1 MIVSYNWLK
10 TLVKLDGISVEDLV
24 RDISLYSVE
33 VEGTHTL
40 ASAEKL
46 VIGHVLE
53 KTAHPSSDH
62 LSVCKV
68 DVGDKVLQIVCGAP
82 NVAQNQKVMVVLPG
96 GNVNGNPI
104 KETKIRGVE
113 SFGMICSLQEIG
125 LEAKYIPSEFAN
137 GIYVLPENAPVGEDA
152 LKYLGLDDVC
162 IELGLT
168 PNRMDL
174 LSMWGVARD
183 INALYQKGLI
193 PFLAKPK
200 ESSEKASNYVD
211 VTIITKGCYTYY
223 AKVIKNVEIKES
235 PMFIKQRLIASGIRP
250 INNVV
255 DITNYILM
263 LFGQPLHAFD
273 QVKLGSNIVVRDAK
287 PNEKIISL
295 DNVERILSAEDVVIT
310 DGEKPVAIAG
320 VMGGLET
327 EVTNETKTIVLEG
340 AVFEPLRVRATSS
353 RLGLRSESSVRFER
367 GVDLNTTLIAMEY
380 ACYLLEKYASGKVLE
395 GFAHAG
401 TEYKADKYFTLKGK
415 KVSDYLGVK
424 IKPEEIE
431 RILKRL
437 EFTVI
442 RNKNDLEVKV
452 PNRRLDINDVV
463 DIIEEIARIYG
474 YHHLK
479 ETLPESAI
487 YGELMPT
494 QVQERLI
501 EQTLI
506 NLGLNETITY
516 SLVSP
521 KANQTLNFLVK
532 EDVEEVKLLHPMSE
546 DQSVLRFSL
555 VPSLLEVAKYNA
567 ARQISDFAFFEIG
580 NRYYQKNNMPIEE
593 RLLAGILSGVHR
605 GKTWDALPNKTI
617 DFFYVKGLLE
627 NLFAKL
633 GVKVTCESLKD
644 QAQLHPGQAAVL
656 LYQGERIGYLGA
668 LHPRFAKQNDLED
681 TYVFE
686 IELDKLPLNQ
696 TMIQYQPISKVPTV
710 ERDLAFVMAIDTPV
724 GKIIDSM
731 LSVDQELIKEVQVFD
746 LYTGENIGADKKS
759 VAFRIVLAPKETMTE
774 DKIQSV
780 MARIIDRVSSGFA
793 LTLRK

>member
-1 MIVSYNWLK
+1 M
-10 TLVKLDGISVEDLV
+10 
-24 RDISLYSVE
+24 
-33 VEGTHTL
+33 
-40 ASAEKL
+40 
-46 VIGHVLE
+46 
-53 KTAHPSSDH
+53 
-62 LSVCKV
+62 
-68 DVGDKVLQIVCGAP
+68 
-82 NVAQNQKVMVVLPG
+82 
-96 GNVNGNPI
+96 
-104 KETKIRGVE
+104 
-113 SFGMICSLQEIG
+113 
-125 LEAKYIPSEFAN
+125 
-137 GIYVLPENAPVGEDA
+137 
-152 LKYLGLDDVC
+152 
-162 IELGLT
+162 
-168 PNRMDL
+168 
-174 LSMWGVARD
+174 
-183 INALYQKGLI
+183 
-193 PFLAKPK
+193 
-200 ESSEKASNYVD
+200 
-211 VTIITKGCYTYY
+211 
-223 AKVIKNVEIKES
+223 
-235 PMFIKQRLIASGIRP
+235 
-250 INNVV
+250 
-255 DITNYILM
+255 
-263 LFGQPLHAFD
+263 
-273 QVKLGSNIVVRDAK
+273 
-287 PNEKIISL
+287 
-295 DNVERILSAEDVVIT
+295 
-310 DGEKPVAIAG
+310 
-320 VMGGLET
+320 
-327 EVTNETKTIVLEG
+327 
-340 AVFEPLRVRATSS
+340 
-353 RLGLRSESSVRFER
+353 
-367 GVDLNTTLIAMEY
+367 
-380 ACYLLEKYASGKVLE
+380 
-395 GFAHAG
+395 
-401 TEYKADKYFTLKGK
+401 
-415 KVSDYLGVK
+415 
-424 IKPEEIE
+424 
-431 RILKRL
+431 
-437 EFTVI
+437 
-442 RNKNDLEVKV
+442 
-452 PNRRLDINDVV
+452 
-463 DIIEEIARIYG
+463 
-474 YHHLK
+474 
-479 ETLPESAI
+479 
-487 YGELMPT
+487 
-494 QVQERLI
+494 
-501 EQTLI
+501 
-506 NLGLNETITY
+506 TITY